1 MGTEGRSSGYNRAA
15 NLRIGD
21 AESMKIINET
31 RGTTLAER
39 AEVAKTFWSKFRG
52 LMGRS
57 CLPAGEALVFNR
69 NSSVHTFWMRFPIDV
84 IFTDRQDVVVGLR
97 EAMPPGRPYAGA
109 RGAYRTVE
117 LPAGVIAQTG
127 TERGDQLRFEE

>member
-1 MGTEGRSSGYNRAA
+1 M
-15 NLRIGD
+15 RIT
-21 AESMKIINET
+21 NET

-39 AEVAKTFWSKFRG
+39 ATLARSFWSRLRG
-52 LMGRS
+52 LMFRRE
-57 CLPAGEALVFNR
+57 LPAGEGLVFNR

-84 IFTDRQDVVVGLR
+84 IFTDRQDVVVGMR

-117 LPAGVIAQTG
+117 LPAGVIAETSTQP
-127 TERGDQLRFEE
+127 GDQLRFED

>member
-1 MGTEGRSSGYNRAA
+1 
-15 NLRIGD
+15 
-21 AESMKIINET
+21 MKIINET

-39 AEVAKTFWSKFRG
+39 AEVAKSFWSRLRG

-57 CLPAGEALVFNR
+57 SLPAGEALVFNR

-84 IFTDRQDVVVGLR
+84 IFTNRKDVVVGLR

-127 TERGDQLRFEE
+127 TERGDQLRFED